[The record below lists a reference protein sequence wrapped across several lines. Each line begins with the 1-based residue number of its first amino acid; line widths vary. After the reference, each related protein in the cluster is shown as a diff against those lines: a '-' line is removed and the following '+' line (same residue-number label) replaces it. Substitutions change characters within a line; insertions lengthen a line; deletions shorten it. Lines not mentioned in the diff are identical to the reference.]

1 VFGETK
7 PKPKQQPA
15 DVLEKRNETET
26 APELTPHE
34 TKRNRNEP
42 ISMPENR
49 PFRFTHEFLVLL
61 LTLTSILSR
70 ISKLDNRNFYR
81 SKRSKS
87 PFVQTSLEPGLK
99 LKLQN

>member
-1 VFGETK
+1 MFGETK

-61 LTLTSILSR
+61 LTLPPSG
-70 ISKLDNRNFYR
+70 KWNFDI
-81 SKRSKS
+81 KIDK
-87 PFVQTSLEPGLK
+87 VGAGIWCVL
-99 LKLQN
+99 